1 MLGGIGFHAR
11 GPAACFN
18 IACGL
23 PRPTAHPSSLLPA
36 GLDICSGNLTVL
48 PLPACLFARLPAC
61 PIPACPAWLPAR
73 PSTHLPAHLPA
84 VRPSCSFAVHNKGFS
99 YYYARDQTPTIAV
112 YLLNLVASGMVE
124 RHEPLL
130 ETCRKQTGMAVCK
143 LYKDPFQVWVRC
155 TEAGYNAVDRVVVGY
170 RATSGLCM
178 TFVHDGCVSAVQGP
192 LPIFGK
198 VQSLGGCRQGDTTQ
212 WR

>member
-1 MLGGIGFHAR
+1 MREAQLHASTLHVGSLGPLHIP
-11 GPAACFN
+11 PAC
-18 IACGL
+18 C
-23 PRPTAHPSSLLPA
+23 LPA
-36 GLDICSGNLTVL
+36 LTFVQAIL
-48 PLPACLFARLPAC
+48 QSYPCLPACLPAYLPA
-61 PIPACPAWLPAR
+61 PFLPA
-73 PSTHLPAHLPA
+73 LPGCPPALP
-84 VRPSCSFAVHNKGFS
+84 PSCSFAVHNKGFS